1 MTIAV
6 LRVSLAHTEWPAA
19 AVVAG
24 PDDPAPGIDIEAEA
38 PRHERFASLTL
49 AAEETDLVPDEPGP
63 ERGLALTR
71 LWTVKEAAGKA
82 AGVGLEGRPKALVVD
97 GVDGDRARVGD
108 EVVATEVVAVGE
120 GDTARRYVVSW
131 TTT

>member
-1 MTIAV
+1 M
-6 LRVSLAHTEWPAA
+6 
-19 AVVAG
+19 
-24 PDDPAPGIDIEAEA
+24 
-38 PRHERFASLTL
+38 
-49 AAEETDLVPDEPGP
+49 
-63 ERGLALTR
+63 
-71 LWTVKEAAGKA
+71 
-82 AGVGLEGRPKALVVD
+82 VD